1 MKEKIIEYIKDKK
14 INDLKVYLDSM
25 SPKDIAL
32 VFEELNYE
40 YMLIVFRL
48 LSKEVGAEVF
58 SEIGHD
64 TQEDL
69 IKSLNDRELKDVM
82 DELFTDDAVD
92 LIGEMPANLVNR
104 ILKAIPMS
112 ERKVINQFLSYPE
125 ESAGSIMT
133 NEFIDLKSSITVK
146 EAFEKIKKEGINS
159 ETIYTCYVLDKTRK
173 LIGLVS
179 VRDLILADSNQKVE
193 ELMNTNIIKGN
204 TLEDRETVARR
215 LQKYDFLALPIVDN
229 EDRLV
234 GIVTVD
240 DAMEVLQNES
250 TEDFAKM
257 AAVKPLED
265 KYFETSVF
273 VHAKNRI
280 VWLIFLMISAI
291 ITGSIITHYEEAF
304 AAVPVL
310 VAFIPMLMGTGGN
323 CGSQASTLIIRG
335 LATDEIKLKDIFRA
349 LFKEIRVALVV
360 GTTLAIIIGVG
371 ASVIYKSIR
380 LGIVLGLSLIC
391 TVILSKSLGCL
402 LPMLAKRLKLDP
414 AIMAAPLITT
424 IVDTCSVLIYFMIAT
439 NILGL

>member
-1 MKEKIIEYIKDKK
+1 MKEEIINYIKDKK
-14 INDLKVYLDSM
+14 LSNLKEYLEKM

-32 VFEELNYE
+32 VFEELDYE

-64 TQEDL
+64 TQENL
-69 IKSLNDRELKDVM
+69 IKSLNDSELKDVM
-82 DELFTDDAVD
+82 DELYTDDAVD
-92 LIGEMPANLVNR
+92 FIGEMPANLVNR
-104 ILKAIPMS
+104 ILKTIPMS
-112 ERKVINQFLSYPE
+112 ERKIINEFLSYPE

-146 EAFEKIKKEGINS
+146 EAFKKIRKEGINS
-159 ETIYTCYVLDKTRK
+159 ETIYTCYVLDKARK

-179 VRDLILADSNQKVE
+179 VKQLILADENTKIS
-193 ELMNTNIIKGN
+193 ELMNTNIIKGY

-240 DAMEVLQNES
+240 DAMEVLQDEN
-250 TEDFAKM
+250 TEDFSKM
-257 AAVKPLED
+257 AAVTPLED

-273 VHAKNRI
+273 KHAKNRI
-280 VWLIFLMISAI
+280 VWLMFLMVSAVM
-291 ITGSIITHYEEAF
+291 TGSIITHYEEAF

-310 VAFIPMLMGTGGN
+310 VAFIPMLMDTGGN

-335 LATDEIKLKDIFRA
+335 LATEEIRLKDLFRA
-349 LFKEIRVALVV
+349 LFKEVRVAILV
-360 GTTLAIIIGVG
+360 GTTLATIVGIG
-371 ASVIYKSIR
+371 ASLIYKNGK
-380 LGIVLGLSLIC
+380 LGIVLGMALIC
-391 TVILSKSLGCL
+391 TVVLSKTLGCL

-439 NILGL
+439 NVLGL